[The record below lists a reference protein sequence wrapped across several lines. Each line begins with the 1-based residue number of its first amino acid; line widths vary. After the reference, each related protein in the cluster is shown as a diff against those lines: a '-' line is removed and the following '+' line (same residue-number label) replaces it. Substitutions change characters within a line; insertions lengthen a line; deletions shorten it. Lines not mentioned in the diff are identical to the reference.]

1 MSEEKAESE
10 KVEQVA
16 RAILSAWDR
25 LEIDGATHPFVGVN
39 LSVDAA
45 SYLARAAIAAMEPI
59 AVRFEREA
67 CAELAEGHANAFIVT
82 DECGLAMKQFGEH
95 IALAIRSRP

>member
-1 MSEEKAESE
+1 MDRTDRNEDRLGCAESHQKAPSEEKAESE

-45 SYLARAAIAAMEPI
+45 SYLARAAIAAMEP
-59 AVRFEREA
+59 
-67 CAELAEGHANAFIVT
+67 
-82 DECGLAMKQFGEH
+82 
-95 IALAIRSRP
+95 S